1 MEKGYPVKREMNNN
15 EEKRTEKKQDRRK
28 KDKGFPLLLSIIL
41 IFSIFGAVIFSVAHK
56 ISKEMSDSAIQNL
69 SESLD
74 LMKGTIEAIL
84 LKEAEFQKLIAQEI
98 ADLEDP
104 ERFVC
109 AYDMNQTM
117 VKMSLI
123 FSGEEEGV
131 SNTGDL
137 FTAEE
142 LDFSS
147 GGSVDGLPISQSYIN
162 YMGTWA
168 YTIKCPVE
176 KDGQEIASLYIEY
189 VYDALDRSLPDG
201 FYNGQAMLYI
211 MDTQSERLVLKP
223 KGMGER
229 DAGHLNLEDFYRAN
243 NIQEES
249 LRAEV
254 EECVKNGD
262 NILFYHNIQGKSAL
276 NYMWAVNEGTIYLI
290 GYVPIGAIQQE
301 GRTVNQ
307 NIFIVIM
314 VMLVAF
320 FLCCTLYYL
329 NQRQQERLRREREAE
344 REIHNQRLAEA
355 LQAAQIASNSK
366 TTFLSN
372 MSHDIRTP
380 MNAVLGFTTLLAKD
394 AEDPVK
400 VREYTKKITAS
411 GQHLLSLINDVL
423 DVSKIESGKVVLTVE
438 EFTLNDLVSSVDAII
453 RPMAQAR
460 AQSFHLEVT
469 GIKHEY
475 LLGDETRINQILIN
489 LLSNSVKYTPE
500 GGNIWFRII
509 GLKQR
514 SSQYEHIR
522 IEVEDDGYGMTPEY
536 LETIFDAFT
545 RAENSTTNKV
555 QGTGL
560 GMAITKNIVELMG
573 GTIDV
578 TSEVDHGTLFRVELE
593 FRIPEGRADRQFW
606 EKNRISSILLVDG
619 DAESAENIQVLMK
632 DTGIHVDTAF
642 GEEEALRHIRE
653 YHRKDSSGEES
664 QPRSPEDSSGNG
676 SQPRSPEDSGGNG
689 SQPRF
694 PEHSGGN
701 GSQPR
706 FPEGSG
712 GNDSQLQSLEGY
724 SGYDLILLDWNGA
737 DLGSAH
743 TAEKLRET
751 IPYTV
756 PILFLASYDDTRIE
770 EALRIENTE
779 MLAKPFFVSAFKEK
793 IMEMQ
798 NDKQEETAPEGAED
812 VTLEGLHFLAAE
824 DNEINAE
831 ILQEILSIEGAGCEV
846 VENGQM
852 AIERFSNA
860 AEGEFDAI
868 LMDVQMPVM
877 NGYDATRAIR
887 VLERKDARTIPIIA
901 MTANAFAEDEKEAL
915 DAGMNV
921 HLAKPIDIDLLKKVI
936 KQCIKKTP

>member
-1 MEKGYPVKREMNNN
+1 M
-15 EEKRTEKKQDRRK
+15 EKKQNQRK
-28 KDKGFPLLLSIIL
+28 NDKSFSLLLSIIL
-41 IFSIFGAVIFSVAHK
+41 VFSIFGAVIFSVAQK
-56 ISKEMSDSAIQNL
+56 ISAEMSSSAIQNL
-69 SESLD
+69 SESLE
-74 LMKGTIEAIL
+74 LMKGTIDAIL
-84 LKEAEFQKLIAQEI
+84 LKEAEFQKLIADEI
-98 ADLEDP
+98 AEIGDP
-104 ERFVC
+104 EQFIRT
-109 AYDMNQTM
+109 YNKNKTM

-123 FSGEEEGV
+123 LSGEEEGI
-131 SNTGDL
+131 SNTGET
-137 FTAEE
+137 FTEEE
-142 LDFSS
+142 LDFSANWTI
-147 GGSVDGLPISQSYIN
+147 DGIPISKSYVN

-176 KDGQEIASLYIEY
+176 KDGREIASLYIEY

-201 FYNGQAMLYI
+201 FYNGHAMLYI
-211 MDTQSERLVLKP
+211 MDTQSERMVLKP

-243 NIQEES
+243 NIQEEE
-249 LRAEV
+249 LQAEV
-254 EECVKNGD
+254 AECIKKGD
-262 NILFYHNIQGKSAL
+262 NILFYHDVQGKSAL
-276 NYMWAVNEGTIYLI
+276 NYMWAVNDGSIYLI
-290 GYVPIGAIQQE
+290 GYVPIEAIQQE

-307 NIFIVIM
+307 NIIIVIT

-320 FLCCTLYYL
+320 FLCCLLYSI
-329 NQRQQERLRREREAE
+329 NQRQQNKIRKEREAE

-394 AEDPVK
+394 ADDPVK

-423 DVSKIESGKVVLTVE
+423 DVSKIESGKVVLTID
-438 EFTLNDLVSSVDAII
+438 EFTLSDLVSSVDAII

-460 AQSFHLEVT
+460 GQSFHVEVS

-475 LLGDETRINQILIN
+475 LMGDETRINQILIN

-500 GGNIWFRII
+500 GGSIWFRII

-522 IEVEDDGYGMTPEY
+522 IEVEDNGYGMTPEY
-536 LETIFDAFT
+536 LKTIFDAFT

-578 TSEVDHGTLFRVELE
+578 SSEVDKGSLFKVELE
-593 FRIPEGRADRQFW
+593 FRIPEGRADHQFW
-606 EKNRISSILLVDG
+606 EKNGIAGMLVVDG
-619 DAESAENIQVLMK
+619 DAKTAESIQVLMK
-632 DTGIHVDTAF
+632 DTGIRVDTVF
-642 GEEEALRHIRE
+642 GAEEAVRLIRE
-653 YHRKDSSGEES
+653 ES
-664 QPRSPEDSSGNG
+664 AE
-676 SQPRSPEDSGGNG
+676 
-689 SQPRF
+689 F
-694 PEHSGGN
+694 T
-701 GSQPR
+701 
-706 FPEGSG
+706 
-712 GNDSQLQSLEGY
+712 
-724 SGYDLILLDWNGA
+724 YDLILMDWNAAGMEGIRA
-737 DLGSAH
+737 
-743 TAEKLRET
+743 AEKLREVL
-751 IPYTV
+751 PDTV
-756 PILFLASYDDTRIE
+756 PLLFLASYDAEGIE
-770 EALRIENTE
+770 EALHMKNTE

-793 IMEMQ
+793 ILDMQ
-798 NDKQEETAPEGAED
+798 TGRREDAPAETVEET
-812 VTLEGLHFLAAE
+812 TLEGLRFLAAE

-831 ILQEILSIEGAGCEV
+831 ILVEILSIEGAECEV
-846 VENGQM
+846 AENGRM
-852 AIERFSNA
+852 AVERFTNA
-860 AEGEFDAI
+860 EAGEFDAI

-887 VLERKDARTIPIIA
+887 SLAREDAADIPIIA

-921 HLAKPIDIDLLKKVI
+921 HLAKPIDIDLLKEVI
-936 KQCIKKTP
+936 KQCIIKKGIVHEKE

>member
-1 MEKGYPVKREMNNN
+1 MKKEM
-15 EEKRTEKKQDRRK
+15 EKKQEKRMEKKQNQRK
-28 KDKGFPLLLSIIL
+28 NDKSFSLLLSIIL
-41 IFSIFGAVIFSVAHK
+41 VFSIFGAVIFSVAQK
-56 ISKEMSDSAIQNL
+56 ISAEMSSSAIQNL
-69 SESLD
+69 SESLE
-74 LMKGTIEAIL
+74 LMKGTIDAIL
-84 LKEAEFQKLIAQEI
+84 LKEAEFQKLIADEI
-98 ADLEDP
+98 AEIGDP
-104 ERFVC
+104 EQFIRT
-109 AYDMNQTM
+109 YNKNKTM

-123 FSGEEEGV
+123 LSGKEEGI
-131 SNTGDL
+131 SNTGET
-137 FTAEE
+137 FTEEE
-142 LDFSS
+142 LDFSANWTI
-147 GGSVDGLPISQSYIN
+147 DGIPISKSYVN

-176 KDGQEIASLYIEY
+176 KDGREIASLYIEY

-201 FYNGQAMLYI
+201 FYNGHAMLYI
-211 MDTQSERLVLKP
+211 MDTQSERMVLKP

-243 NIQEES
+243 NIQEEE
-249 LRAEV
+249 LQAEV
-254 EECVKNGD
+254 AECIKKGD
-262 NILFYHNIQGKSAL
+262 NILFYHDVQGKSAL
-276 NYMWAVNEGTIYLI
+276 NYMWAVNDGSIYLI
-290 GYVPIGAIQQE
+290 GYVPIEAIQQE

-307 NIFIVIM
+307 NIIIVIT

-320 FLCCTLYYL
+320 FLCCLLYSI
-329 NQRQQERLRREREAE
+329 NQRQQNKIRKEREAE

-394 AEDPVK
+394 ADDPVK

-423 DVSKIESGKVVLTVE
+423 DVSKIESGKVVLTID
-438 EFTLNDLVSSVDAII
+438 EFTLSDLVSSVDAII

-460 AQSFHLEVT
+460 GQSFHVEVS

-475 LLGDETRINQILIN
+475 LMGDETRINQILIN

-500 GGNIWFRII
+500 GGSIWFRII
-509 GLKQR
+509 GLRQR

-522 IEVEDDGYGMTPEY
+522 IEVEDNGYGMTPEY
-536 LETIFDAFT
+536 LKTIFDAFT

-578 TSEVDHGTLFRVELE
+578 SSEVDKGSLFKVELE
-593 FRIPEGRADRQFW
+593 FRIPEGRADHQFW
-606 EKNRISSILLVDG
+606 EKNGIAGMLVVDG
-619 DAESAENIQVLMK
+619 DAKTAESIQVLMK
-632 DTGIHVDTAF
+632 DTGIRVDTVFDA
-642 GEEEALRHIRE
+642 EEAVRLIRE
-653 YHRKDSSGEES
+653 ES
-664 QPRSPEDSSGNG
+664 AE
-676 SQPRSPEDSGGNG
+676 
-689 SQPRF
+689 F
-694 PEHSGGN
+694 T
-701 GSQPR
+701 
-706 FPEGSG
+706 
-712 GNDSQLQSLEGY
+712 
-724 SGYDLILLDWNGA
+724 YDLILMDWNAAGMEGIRA
-737 DLGSAH
+737 
-743 TAEKLRET
+743 AEKLRE
-751 IPYTV
+751 ILPDTV
-756 PILFLASYDDTRIE
+756 PLLFLASYDAEGIE
-770 EALRIENTE
+770 EALHMKNTE

-793 IMEMQ
+793 ILDMQ
-798 NDKQEETAPEGAED
+798 TGRREDTPAETVEET
-812 VTLEGLHFLAAE
+812 TLEGLRFLAAE

-831 ILQEILSIEGAGCEV
+831 ILVEILSIEGAECEV
-846 VENGQM
+846 AENGRM
-852 AIERFSNA
+852 AVDRFTNA
-860 AEGEFDAI
+860 EAGEFDAI

-887 VLERKDARTIPIIA
+887 SLPREDAATIPIIA

-921 HLAKPIDIDLLKKVI
+921 HLAKPIDIDLLKEVI
-936 KQCIKKTP
+936 KQCIIKKGIVHEKE

>member
-1 MEKGYPVKREMNNN
+1 MKKEM
-15 EEKRTEKKQDRRK
+15 EKKQEKRMEKKQNQRK
-28 KDKGFPLLLSIIL
+28 NDKSFSLLLSIIL
-41 IFSIFGAVIFSVAHK
+41 VFSIFGAVIFSVAQK
-56 ISKEMSDSAIQNL
+56 ISAEMSSSAIQNL
-69 SESLD
+69 SESLE
-74 LMKGTIEAIL
+74 LMKGTIDAIL
-84 LKEAEFQKLIAQEI
+84 LKEAEFQKLIADEI
-98 ADLEDP
+98 AEIGDP
-104 ERFVC
+104 EQFIRT
-109 AYDMNQTM
+109 YNKNKTM

-123 FSGEEEGV
+123 LSGKEEGI
-131 SNTGDL
+131 SNTGET
-137 FTAEE
+137 FTEEE
-142 LDFSS
+142 LDFSANWTI
-147 GGSVDGLPISQSYIN
+147 DGIPISKSYVN

-176 KDGQEIASLYIEY
+176 KDGREIASLYIEY

-201 FYNGQAMLYI
+201 FYNGRAMLYI
-211 MDTQSERLVLKP
+211 MDTQSERMVLKP

-243 NIQEES
+243 NIQEEE
-249 LRAEV
+249 LQAEV
-254 EECVKNGD
+254 AECIKKGD
-262 NILFYHNIQGKSAL
+262 NILFYHDVQGKSAL
-276 NYMWAVNEGTIYLI
+276 NYMWAVNDGSIYLI
-290 GYVPIGAIQQE
+290 GYVPIEAIQQE

-307 NIFIVIM
+307 NIIIVIT

-320 FLCCTLYYL
+320 FLCCLLYSI
-329 NQRQQERLRREREAE
+329 NQRQQNKIRKEREAE

-394 AEDPVK
+394 ADDPVK

-423 DVSKIESGKVVLTVE
+423 DVSKIESGKVVLTID
-438 EFTLNDLVSSVDAII
+438 EFTLSDLVSSVDAII

-460 AQSFHLEVT
+460 GQSFHVEVS

-475 LLGDETRINQILIN
+475 LMGDETRINQILIN

-500 GGNIWFRII
+500 GGSIWFRII
-509 GLKQR
+509 GLRQR

-522 IEVEDDGYGMTPEY
+522 IEVEDNGYGMTPEY
-536 LETIFDAFT
+536 LKTIFDAFT

-578 TSEVDHGTLFRVELE
+578 SSEVDKGSLFKVELE
-593 FRIPEGRADRQFW
+593 FRIPEGRADHQFW
-606 EKNRISSILLVDG
+606 EKNGIAGMLVVDG
-619 DAESAENIQVLMK
+619 DAKTAESIQVLMK
-632 DTGIHVDTAF
+632 DTGIRVDTVFDA
-642 GEEEALRHIRE
+642 EEAVRLIRE
-653 YHRKDSSGEES
+653 ES
-664 QPRSPEDSSGNG
+664 AE
-676 SQPRSPEDSGGNG
+676 
-689 SQPRF
+689 F
-694 PEHSGGN
+694 T
-701 GSQPR
+701 
-706 FPEGSG
+706 
-712 GNDSQLQSLEGY
+712 
-724 SGYDLILLDWNGA
+724 YDLILMDWNAAGMEGIRA
-737 DLGSAH
+737 
-743 TAEKLRET
+743 AEKLRE
-751 IPYTV
+751 ILPDTV
-756 PILFLASYDDTRIE
+756 PLLFLASYDAEGIE
-770 EALRIENTE
+770 EALHMKNTE

-793 IMEMQ
+793 ILDMQ
-798 NDKQEETAPEGAED
+798 TGRREDAPAETVEET
-812 VTLEGLHFLAAE
+812 TLEGLRFLAAE

-831 ILQEILSIEGAGCEV
+831 ILVEILSIEGAECEV
-846 VENGQM
+846 AENGRM
-852 AIERFSNA
+852 AVERFTNA
-860 AEGEFDAI
+860 EAGEFDAI

-887 VLERKDARTIPIIA
+887 SLPREDAATIPIIA

-921 HLAKPIDIDLLKKVI
+921 HLAKPIDIDLLKEVI
-936 KQCIKKTP
+936 KQCIIKKGIVHEKE